1 MNALQIQKT
10 MPAVISAEALG
21 VELASEWL
29 GGLTAKKTSRNTYAR
44 ALADFY
50 RFLNMRGI
58 TVTTA
63 TRLDVA
69 DYLQNYLQGKSDA
82 TRALRCQTI
91 GAFYAWLNAEKGF
104 YNPTLGFKVRTQK
117 AGFKKEFLTQSQS
130 RELIKSADGNTIQN
144 IRDRALFALM
154 LTTGAR
160 VGEIQSADVGDLVTL
175 GGQLVLKI
183 KGKGHNEKDAFL
195 KIPDRVAAMLTAYLD
210 ARGVL
215 PTDTNAPL
223 FTSLSNRTHGQRI
236 SRRAISFLVKT
247 ALRGQGIDSPLFT
260 AHSLR
265 HTAAVTA
272 IESGAS
278 LAETQIFLRHTS
290 PTITMRYTHGIE
302 ARKNQCAEKVAN
314 AIFG

>member
-1 MNALQIQKT
+1 MNALQIQN
-10 MPAVISAEALG
+10 PVAVVDAQTLG
-21 VELASEWL
+21 VELAQEWL
-29 GGLTAKKTSRNTYAR
+29 GGLTAKRASRDTYAR

-58 TVTTA
+58 TATTA

-91 GAFYAWLNAEKGF
+91 GAFYAWLHAEKGL
-104 YNPTLGFKVRTQK
+104 YNPALGFKVKTQK
-117 AGFKKEFLTQSQS
+117 LGFKKEFLTQSQS
-130 RELIKSADGNTIQN
+130 RELIKSADGNSIQN
-144 IRDRALFALM
+144 KRDRALFALM

-160 VGEIQSADVGDLVTL
+160 VGEIQNADVGDLVTL
-175 GGQLVLKI
+175 AGQLVLKI

-195 KIPDRVAAMLTAYLD
+195 KIPDCIAELLTAYLD

-215 PTDTNAPL
+215 PTDTAAPL
-223 FTSLSNRTHGQRI
+223 FASHSNRTAGKRI
-236 SRRAISFLVKT
+236 SHRAISFLVKN

-290 PTITMRYTHGIE
+290 PAITMRYTHGIE
-302 ARKNQCAEKVAN
+302 ARKNQCAERVAN